1 MLSVIKQII
10 ACLVIASMVASA
22 CYFLPFANSLF
33 GDYLIGFF
41 LAAFVLP
48 IGLKWYETH
57 MAKVR
62 SLPESERIRQKVE
75 CTESMQKD
83 DEVTTCLS
91 NCHDLRNI
99 DQQHHVLNGFKD

>member
-10 ACLVIASMVASA
+10 ACLVIASLVATA
-22 CYFLPFANSLF
+22 CYFLPFVNSLF
-33 GDYLIGFF
+33 SDYLIGFF

-48 IGLKWYETH
+48 IGLKWYEVH
-57 MAKVR
+57 MTKVR
-62 SLPESERIRQKVE
+62 AMPENERIRKYIGRSE
-75 CTESMQKD
+75 AMREA

>member
-1 MLSVIKQII
+1 MISLIKQII
-10 ACLVIASMVASA
+10 ACLMIATLVTVA
-22 CYFLPFANSLF
+22 CYFLPFINGLF

-41 LAAFVLP
+41 IAALILP

-57 MAKVR
+57 MVKVR
-62 SLPESERIRQKVE
+62 IMSKNGKVNYSETQRE
-75 CTESMQKD
+75 D